1 MHFYDVNLHNSFVF
15 VTFAPVLNKML
26 SQFII
31 KMKKRITFAAAFSF
45 VAASVFAGGLLTN
58 TNQNAAF
65 VRNFAQEGKID
76 LTSIY
81 TNPAGGAFL
90 TEGWHLSLNSQT
102 AFQQR
107 NIETTF
113 PLFQYNTEN
122 RDQKHR
128 FEGEAIAPVVPSFT
142 LSFNKE
148 KWSLSA
154 HFAVT
159 GGGGKCEFDKG
170 LGSFEALYSG
180 RLYREV
186 PAAVNAKLPGQVTAA
201 LLGQGI
207 PEAYAVALVSTG
219 TYSSSLTGYDLDAY
233 MRGRSYYFGLQI
245 GGTYKIHDNLSAF
258 VGVRGLYASCNYNGY
273 VQDISANYS
282 YQFNLPG
289 ATSGNGE
296 GTESLSDYSLSLNCD
311 QTGFGVAP
319 IVGMD
324 WKINEH
330 WNVSAKYEAPTKIN
344 LKNKS
349 EMNNFAKA
357 QAADPAS
364 PLSQFEDGAKVR
376 EDVPA
381 LLAFGVEYSPI
392 EKVRID
398 AAYHQF
404 FDKASKKY
412 ADKQK
417 LIDHNTHEFILGA
430 EYDICKLIT
439 LSASWETTRYGLG
452 DAFMNDL
459 SFNLSNNMIGG
470 GLRINATNRLSID
483 LGYMCTFY
491 NDREVTTPTA
501 VGPKTDLYSRKNHTF
516 GIGFNLG
523 L

>member
-1 MHFYDVNLHNSFVF
+1 
-15 VTFAPVLNKML
+15 
-26 SQFII
+26 
-31 KMKKRITFAAAFSF
+31 MKTRIYLVAAFSF

-90 TEGWHLSLNSQT
+90 TNGWHLSLNSQT

-113 PLFQYNTEN
+113 PLFQYNYEN

-128 FEGEAIAPVVPSFT
+128 FEGKATAPVVPSFT
-142 LSFNKE
+142 LSYNKD

-159 GGGGKCEFDKG
+159 GGGGKCEFDQG
-170 LGSFEALYSG
+170 LGSFEAAYSG
-180 RLYREV
+180 VIMQKMQTPGVFSALMTQSLIGQGV
-186 PAAVNAKLPGQVTAA
+186 PAAQAEAMAATGQFK
-201 LLGQGI
+201 G
-207 PEAYAVALVSTG
+207 
-219 TYSSSLTGYDLDAY
+219 YSINSF
-233 MRGRSYYFGLQI
+233 MKGRSYYFGMQV
-245 GGTYKIHDNLSAF
+245 GGTYKFIDNLAGY
-258 VGVRGLYASCNYNGY
+258 VGLRGVYATCNYNGA
-273 VQDISANYS
+273 VNPSIA
-282 YQFNLPG
+282 
-289 ATSGNGE
+289 
-296 GTESLSDYSLSLNCD
+296 YSLPAAGIENGIAALNNYGIELNCD
-311 QTGFGVAP
+311 QTGFGVTP
-319 IVGMD
+319 IIGLD

-330 WNVSAKYEAPTKIN
+330 WNVSGKYEAPTKIS

-349 EMNNFAKA
+349 EIDIASPEVQA
-357 QAADPAS
+357 QAAGI
-364 PLSQFEDGAKVR
+364 LGQFEDGAKVR

-381 LLAFGVEYSPI
+381 LLALGLEYSPI

-404 FDKASKKY
+404 FDKKSKKY

-417 LIDHNTHEFILGA
+417 LIDHNTHEFILGV
-430 EYDICKLIT
+430 EYDICKLVTI
-439 LSASWETTRYGLG
+439 SGSWETTRYGLS

-459 SFNLSNNMIGG
+459 SFSLSNNMVGG
-470 GLRINATNRLSID
+470 GVRINATERFSID

-491 NDREVTTPTA
+491 NDREVTTQTA
-501 VGPKTDLYSRKNHTF
+501 VGPKKDLYSRKNHTF
-516 GIGFNLG
+516 GIGFNLD